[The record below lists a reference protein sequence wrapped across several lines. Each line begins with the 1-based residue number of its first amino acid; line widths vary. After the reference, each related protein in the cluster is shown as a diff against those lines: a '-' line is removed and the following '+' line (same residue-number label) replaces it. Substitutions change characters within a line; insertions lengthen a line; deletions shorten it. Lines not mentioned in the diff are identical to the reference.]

1 MHPHTQLDF
10 PHNYSVN
17 LLNQVPDES
26 TGKPILYYPGAAESG
41 ANEGI
46 IVEVAP
52 QSNSN
57 GWIGVFAFGY
67 PEDEYSE
74 CNGIYSCPDRNS
86 ICVVADGDAF
96 IVDATAPKNWTIVR
110 CTPVLAVKSLVE
122 HELLLF
128 ADFSSIWAWSSQ
140 GLSWY
145 ANVAH
150 DGLKIE
156 GVSGS
161 AVYGRAFG
169 PVPGKE
175 DVQFQ
180 VELRTGKVSGGNC
193 I

>member
-1 MHPHTQLDF
+1 MHPHIQLEF
-10 PHNYSVN
+10 PHDYSVN
-17 LLNQVPDES
+17 LLSQVPDDTS
-26 TGKPILYYPGAAESG
+26 AKRIFYYPGAAESG
-41 ANEGI
+41 TNEGL
-46 IVEVAP
+46 IVEVAALGKP
-52 QSNSN
+52 DS
-57 GWIGVFAFGY
+57 WVGVFAFGY

-74 CNGIYSCPDRNS
+74 CNGIYSCPDRKS

-96 IVDATAPKNWTIVR
+96 VVETSTPKNWTIVR
-110 CTPVLAVKSLVE
+110 CTPVLAVKSLLE

-128 ADFSSIWAWSSQ
+128 ADFSSIWAWSSL

-156 GVSGS
+156 GVDE
-161 AVYGRAFG
+161 AFVFGRAFG

-180 VELRTGKVSGGNC
+180 VELRTGKVTGGNC